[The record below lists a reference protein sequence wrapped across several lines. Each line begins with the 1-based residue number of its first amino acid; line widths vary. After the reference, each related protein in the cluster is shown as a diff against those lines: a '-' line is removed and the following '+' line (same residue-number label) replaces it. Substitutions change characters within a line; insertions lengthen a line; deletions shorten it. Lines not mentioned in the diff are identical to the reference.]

1 MKEKTMAE
9 SSLRSLSEADEKL
22 SQARTCFVTAAICAG
37 FAVFFFCIRSVFPIA
52 YTFFFVAVPIL
63 LALVF
68 LTLGFAEI
76 ARQHRG
82 VLMHVEPEGI
92 ALYPFIFPFYVSSI
106 SSVFLMSCGPIAL
119 LLFLIHPDAIGGLI
133 LGFSYS
139 FLGYTMLKMSA
150 YRPSRI
156 HRSPLITLGPDH
168 LSIQPLLHDN
178 PTRIRWDHNPQIEG
192 FELFVVAK
200 EPHQLMHVSTRDS
213 EDALIFDMKGMP
225 ICYWQLARLINH
237 FVAHP
242 EDRATLGTPQGPQL
256 ITDIL
261 TAG

>member
-1 MKEKTMAE
+1 MVKSAH
-9 SSLRSLSEADEKL
+9 LQSLSEADEQLNTAGRFIAPILMLAACTAL
-22 SQARTCFVTAAICAG
+22 SFFLCFIAPAGIAVLFAVYLSLATLGVVYIGVERFVRRHRGPALHVEHGVVTLYPYTTVIRFSFVYIIMMMAWGPASIVFYLVRRDSITSIIIGFCFSFLAYTLFVT
-37 FAVFFFCIRSVFPIA
+37 
-52 YTFFFVAVPIL
+52 T
-63 LALVF
+63 
-68 LTLGFAEI
+68 E
-76 ARQHRG
+76 
-82 VLMHVEPEGI
+82 
-92 ALYPFIFPFYVSSI
+92 
-106 SSVFLMSCGPIAL
+106 
-119 LLFLIHPDAIGGLI
+119 
-133 LGFSYS
+133 
-139 FLGYTMLKMSA
+139 

-156 HRSPLITLGPDH
+156 HRSPLITLAPDH

-178 PTRIRWDHNPQIEG
+178 PTRIRWDRNPQIEG
-192 FELFVVAK
+192 FEFFVVAK

-256 ITDIL
+256 VTDIL

>member
-1 MKEKTMAE
+1 MVK
-9 SSLRSLSEADEKL
+9 SNNLYSVSDADERL
-22 SQARTCFVTAAICAG
+22 SKARAKFFITAVCAICAI
-37 FAVFFFCIRSVFPIA
+37 FFFCIRSFFPIA
-52 YTFFFVAVPIL
+52 YTFLFVAVPIL
-63 LALVF
+63 LALSS
-68 LTLGFAEI
+68 LTLGIAEI
-76 ARQHRG
+76 LQQRRG

-106 SSVFLMSCGPIAL
+106 CSVFLMSCGPIAL
-119 LLFLIHPDAIGGLI
+119 LLFLIHPDAISGLI

-139 FLGYTMLKMSA
+139 FLGYTMLKMTE

-168 LSIQPLLHDN
+168 LSIQPLLQDN
-178 PTRIRWDHNPQIEG
+178 PTRIRWDRNPQIEG
-192 FELFVVAK
+192 FELFVAAN

-213 EDALIFDMKGMP
+213 EDAFVFEMRGMP

>member
-1 MKEKTMAE
+1 MAQQ
-9 SSLRSLSEADEKL
+9 SLRSVSEADERL
-22 SQARTCFVTAAICAG
+22 SQARTSFVTAAGCAVG
-37 FAVFFFCIRSVFPIA
+37 ALFFFCIRSFFPIA

-76 ARQHRG
+76 ARQRRG
-82 VLMHVEPEGI
+82 VLIHVEPEGL
-92 ALYPFIFPFYVSSI
+92 ALYPFVFPFYVSSI

-119 LLFLIHPDAIGGLI
+119 LLFLIHPDAISGLI

-139 FLGYTMLKMSA
+139 FLGYTMLKMTE

-156 HRSPLITLGPDH
+156 HRSPMITFSPDH

-178 PTRIRWDHNPQIEG
+178 PTHIRWDHNPQIEG
-192 FELFVVAK
+192 FELFVAAH
-200 EPHQLMHVSTRDS
+200 ESHQLMHVSTRDS
-213 EDALIFDMKGMP
+213 EDALVFEMRGMP

-242 EDRATLGTPQGPQL
+242 EDRATLETPQGPQL
-256 ITDIL
+256 VTDIL
-261 TAG
+261 TTG

>member
-1 MKEKTMAE
+1 MMAE
-9 SSLRSLSEADEKL
+9 SSLSSVSDADERL
-22 SQARTCFVTAAICAG
+22 SKARANFFIAAVGAFCA
-37 FAVFFFCIRSVFPIA
+37 AFFFCIRSVFPIA

-63 LALVF
+63 LALTF
-68 LTLGFAEI
+68 LILGFAEI
-76 ARQHRG
+76 TRQRRG
-82 VLMHVEPEGI
+82 VLMRVEPQGI
-92 ALYPFIFPFYVSSI
+92 VLYPFTFPFYVSSI
-106 SSVFLMSCGPIAL
+106 ISVFLMSCGPIAL
-119 LLFLIHPDAIGGLI
+119 LLFLIHPDAISGLI

-139 FLGYTMLKMSA
+139 FLGYTILKMTE

-178 PTRIRWDHNPQIEG
+178 PTRIRWDRNPHIEG
-192 FELFVVAK
+192 FELFIAAS

-213 EDALIFDMKGMP
+213 EDALVFEMRGMP
-225 ICYWQLARLINH
+225 ICYWQLARLIDH

-242 EDRATLGTPQGPQL
+242 EDRATLGTQQGPQL

>member
-1 MKEKTMAE
+1 MTE
-9 SSLRSLSEADEKL
+9 SSLRSVSDADEKL
-22 SQARTCFVTAAICAG
+22 SKARANFFIAAVCIFCSA
-37 FAVFFFCIRSVFPIA
+37 FFFCIRSFFPIA
-52 YTFFFVAVPIL
+52 YTFLFVAVPIL
-63 LALVF
+63 LALTS

-76 ARQHRG
+76 ARQRRG
-82 VLMHVEPEGI
+82 VLIRVEPQGI
-92 ALYPFIFPFYVSSI
+92 TLYPFTFPFYISSI
-106 SSVFLMSCGPIAL
+106 ISVFLMSCGPIAL
-119 LLFLIHPDAIGGLI
+119 LLFLIHPDAISGLI

-139 FLGYTMLKMSA
+139 FLGYTMLKMTE

-178 PTRIRWDHNPQIEG
+178 PTRIRWDRNPQIEG
-192 FELFVVAK
+192 FELFVAAS

-213 EDALIFDMKGMP
+213 EDALVFDMKGMP

-256 ITDIL
+256 VTDIL
-261 TAG
+261 TAA

>member
-1 MKEKTMAE
+1 MVK
-9 SSLRSLSEADEKL
+9 SNNLYSVSDADERL
-22 SQARTCFVTAAICAG
+22 SRARANFFIAAVGAFCA
-37 FAVFFFCIRSVFPIA
+37 AFFFCFRSFFPIA
-52 YTFFFVAVPIL
+52 YTFLFVAVPIL
-63 LALVF
+63 LALTS
-68 LTLGFAEI
+68 LTLGLAEI
-76 ARQHRG
+76 LQQRRG
-82 VLMHVEPEGI
+82 VLMHVESEGI
-92 ALYPFIFPFYVSSI
+92 ALYPFIFPFYASSI
-106 SSVFLMSCGPIAL
+106 SSVFLMICGPITL
-119 LLFLIHPDAIGGLI
+119 LLFLIQPNSVMSLI

-139 FLGYTMLKMSA
+139 FLGYTMFNVTD

-178 PTRIRWDHNPQIEG
+178 PTRIRWDRNPQIEG
-192 FELFVVAK
+192 FELFVTAN

-213 EDALIFDMKGMP
+213 EDAFVFEMRGMP

>member
-1 MKEKTMAE
+1 MVDHHN
-9 SSLRSLSEADEKL
+9 LRSVSDADERL
-22 SQARTCFVTAAICAG
+22 SQARTSFVTAAICAG
-37 FAVFFFCIRSVFPIA
+37 FAVFFFCMRGVFPIA

-63 LALVF
+63 LA
-68 LTLGFAEI
+68 EI
-76 ARQHRG
+76 ARQRRG
-82 VLMHVEPEGI
+82 VLMHVEPEGL
-92 ALYPFIFPFYVSSI
+92 ALYPFVFPFYVSSI
-106 SSVFLMSCGPIAL
+106 SSFFLMSCGPIAL
-119 LLFLIHPDAIGGLI
+119 LLFLIHPDAISGLI

-139 FLGYTMLKMSA
+139 FLGYTMLKMTE

-156 HRSPLITLGPDH
+156 HRSPLITLGPDQ

-178 PTRIRWDHNPQIEG
+178 PTRIGWDRNPQIEG
-192 FELFVVAK
+192 FELFVAAN

-213 EDALIFDMKGMP
+213 EDALVFEMRGMP

-242 EDRATLGTPQGPQL
+242 EDRTTLGTPQGPQL
-256 ITDIL
+256 VTDIL

>member
-1 MKEKTMAE
+1 MAE
-9 SSLRSLSEADEKL
+9 SSLRSVSDADERL
-22 SQARTCFVTAAICAG
+22 SQARTCFVTAAVGAFCA
-37 FAVFFFCIRSVFPIA
+37 AFFFCFRSFFPIA
-52 YTFFFVAVPIL
+52 YTFLFVAVPIL
-63 LALVF
+63 LALTS
-68 LTLGFAEI
+68 LTLGVAEI
-76 ARQHRG
+76 ARQRRG

-92 ALYPFIFPFYVSSI
+92 ALYPFIFPFYASSI
-106 SSVFLMSCGPIAL
+106 ISVFLMICGPITL
-119 LLFLIHPDAIGGLI
+119 LLFLIQPNSVMSLI

-139 FLGYTMLKMSA
+139 FLGYTMFNVTD

-178 PTRIRWDHNPQIEG
+178 PTHIRWDRNPQIEG
-192 FELFVVAK
+192 FELFVAAR
-200 EPHQLMHVSTRDS
+200 EPHQLMNVSTRDS
-213 EDALIFDMKGMP
+213 EDAFVFEMRGMP

-256 ITDIL
+256 VTDIL

>member
-1 MKEKTMAE
+1 MVG
-9 SSLRSLSEADEKL
+9 SHNLRGVSDADEQL
-22 SQARTCFVTAAICAG
+22 SQVRTSFLTAAGCSAG
-37 FAVFFFCIRSVFPIA
+37 AVFFFCILSVFPIA

-68 LTLGFAEI
+68 LTLGVAEI
-76 ARQHRG
+76 ARQRRG

-119 LLFLIHPDAIGGLI
+119 LLFLIHPDAMSGLI

-139 FLGYTMLKMSA
+139 FLGYTMLKMTE

-178 PTRIRWDHNPQIEG
+178 PTRIRWDRNPQIEG
-192 FELFVVAK
+192 FELFVAAS

-213 EDALIFDMKGMP
+213 EDALVFEMRGMP

-242 EDRATLGTPQGPQL
+242 EDRATLGTPDGPQL
-256 ITDIL
+256 VADIL
-261 TAG
+261 AAG

>member
-1 MKEKTMAE
+1 MAE
-9 SSLRSLSEADEKL
+9 GSLRSVSDADERL
-22 SQARTCFVTAAICAG
+22 SKVRVNFFIAAVCASC
-37 FAVFFFCIRSVFPIA
+37 AIFFFYIRSFFPIA
-52 YTFFFVAVPIL
+52 YTFFFVVVPIL
-63 LALVF
+63 LALAS
-68 LTLGFAEI
+68 LTLGVAEI
-76 ARQHRG
+76 LQQRRG
-82 VLMHVEPEGI
+82 VLMHVESEGI

-106 SSVFLMSCGPIAL
+106 SSVFLMSCGPITL
-119 LLFLIHPDAIGGLI
+119 LLFLIQPNSVMSLI

-139 FLGYTMLKMSA
+139 FLGYTMFNVTD

-156 HRSPLITLGPDH
+156 HRSPLITLDPDH

-178 PTRIRWDHNPQIEG
+178 PTRIRWDRNPQIEG
-192 FELFVVAK
+192 FELFVAAN

-213 EDALIFDMKGMP
+213 EDALIFEMRGMP

>member
-1 MKEKTMAE
+1 MAE
-9 SSLRSLSEADEKL
+9 SSLSSVSDADERL
-22 SQARTCFVTAAICAG
+22 SKARANFFIAAVGAFCA
-37 FAVFFFCIRSVFPIA
+37 AFFFCIRSFFPIA
-52 YTFFFVAVPIL
+52 YTFLFVAVPIL
-63 LALVF
+63 LALAS
-68 LTLGFAEI
+68 LTLGVAEI
-76 ARQHRG
+76 LQQRRG

-92 ALYPFIFPFYVSSI
+92 ALYPFVFPFYVSSI

-119 LLFLIHPDAIGGLI
+119 LLFLIHPDAISGLI

-139 FLGYTMLKMSA
+139 FLGYTMLKMTA

-178 PTRIRWDHNPQIEG
+178 PTHIRWDRNPQIEG
-192 FELFVVAK
+192 FELFVANK
-200 EPHQLMHVSTRDS
+200 ESHQLMHVSTRDS
-213 EDALIFDMKGMP
+213 EDALVFDMKGMP

-256 ITDIL
+256 VTDIL

>member
-1 MKEKTMAE
+1 MAE
-9 SSLRSLSEADEKL
+9 SSLRSVSEADEELNTAGRPFTPILLLAACTAL
-22 SQARTCFVTAAICAG
+22 SFFLFFIAPAG
-37 FAVFFFCIRSVFPIA
+37 IAVFFAVYLSLTTLGVVYVGVERFVRGHRGTALHVEHGAVTLYPYTTAIRFSSAVLIMMMAWGPTSVAFYLVRPESITSIIIGFCFSFLA
-52 YTFFFVAVPIL
+52 YTLFV
-63 LALVF
+63 
-68 LTLGFAEI
+68 TN
-76 ARQHRG
+76 
-82 VLMHVEPEGI
+82 
-92 ALYPFIFPFYVSSI
+92 
-106 SSVFLMSCGPIAL
+106 
-119 LLFLIHPDAIGGLI
+119 
-133 LGFSYS
+133 
-139 FLGYTMLKMSA
+139 K

-237 FVAHP
+237 FVNHP

-261 TAG
+261 TEG

>member
-1 MKEKTMAE
+1 MAQQ
-9 SSLRSLSEADEKL
+9 SLRSVSEADERL
-22 SQARTCFVTAAICAG
+22 STTRTSFVTAAGCAVG
-37 FAVFFFCIRSVFPIA
+37 ALFFFCIRSFFPIA

-76 ARQHRG
+76 ARQRRG
-82 VLMHVEPEGI
+82 VLIHVEPEGL
-92 ALYPFIFPFYVSSI
+92 ALYPFVFPFYVSSI

-119 LLFLIHPDAIGGLI
+119 LLFLIHPDAISGLI

-139 FLGYTMLKMSA
+139 FLGYTMLKMTE

-156 HRSPLITLGPDH
+156 HRSPMTTFSP
-168 LSIQPLLHDN
+168 DN
-178 PTRIRWDHNPQIEG
+178 PTHIRWDHNPQIEG
-192 FELFVVAK
+192 FELFVAAH

-213 EDALIFDMKGMP
+213 EDALVFEMRGMP

-242 EDRATLGTPQGPQL
+242 EDRATLERPQGPQL
-256 ITDIL
+256 VTDIL
-261 TAG
+261 TTG

>member
-1 MKEKTMAE
+1 MAE
-9 SSLRSLSEADEKL
+9 SSLSSVSDADERL
-22 SQARTCFVTAAICAG
+22 SKARANFFIAAVCATCAI
-37 FAVFFFCIRSVFPIA
+37 FFFCIRSFFPIA
-52 YTFFFVAVPIL
+52 YTFFFVVVPIL
-63 LALVF
+63 LALAS
-68 LTLGFAEI
+68 LTLGVAEI
-76 ARQHRG
+76 VQRHRG
-82 VLMHVEPEGI
+82 VLMHVESEGI

-106 SSVFLMSCGPIAL
+106 SSVFLMTCGPIAL
-119 LLFLIHPDAIGGLI
+119 LLFLIHPDAISGLI

-139 FLGYTMLKMSA
+139 FLGYTMLKMTE

-178 PTRIRWDHNPQIEG
+178 PTRIRWDCNPQILG
-192 FELFVVAK
+192 FELFVAAN

-213 EDALIFDMKGMP
+213 EDAFVFEMRGMP

-256 ITDIL
+256 VTDVL

>member
-1 MKEKTMAE
+1 MVK
-9 SSLRSLSEADEKL
+9 SNNLYSVSDADERL
-22 SQARTCFVTAAICAG
+22 SKVRVNFFIATVCASCAI
-37 FAVFFFCIRSVFPIA
+37 FFFYIRSFFPIA
-52 YTFFFVAVPIL
+52 YTFFFVVVPIL
-63 LALVF
+63 LALAS
-68 LTLGFAEI
+68 LTLGVAEI
-76 ARQHRG
+76 LQQRR
-82 VLMHVEPEGI
+82 GI

-106 SSVFLMSCGPIAL
+106 SSVFLMSCGPITL
-119 LLFLIHPDAIGGLI
+119 LLFLIQPNSVMSLI

-139 FLGYTMLKMSA
+139 FLGYTMFNVTD

-156 HRSPLITLGPDH
+156 HRSPLITLDPDH

-178 PTRIRWDHNPQIEG
+178 PTRIRWDRNPQIEG
-192 FELFVVAK
+192 FELFVAAN

-213 EDALIFDMKGMP
+213 EDALIFEMRGMP

>member
-1 MKEKTMAE
+1 MAE
-9 SSLRSLSEADEKL
+9 TSLRSVSEADEKL
-22 SQARTCFVTAAICAG
+22 SPMRTSFLTAAGCSAG
-37 FAVFFFCIRSVFPIA
+37 AAFFFCIRSVFPIA

-63 LALVF
+63 LALTL

-76 ARQHRG
+76 IRQRRG
-82 VLMHVEPEGI
+82 VLMHVEPHGL

-119 LLFLIHPDAIGGLI
+119 LLFLIHPGAISGLI

-139 FLGYTMLKMSA
+139 FLGYTMLKMTE

-178 PTRIRWDHNPQIEG
+178 PTRIRWDRNPQIEG
-192 FELFVVAK
+192 FELFVANK
-200 EPHQLMHVSTRDS
+200 ESHQLMHVSTRDS
-213 EDALIFDMKGMP
+213 EDAFVFEMRGMP

>member
-1 MKEKTMAE
+1 MAQQ
-9 SSLRSLSEADEKL
+9 SLRSVSEADERL
-22 SQARTCFVTAAICAG
+22 STMRTSFVTAAGCAVG
-37 FAVFFFCIRSVFPIA
+37 ALFFFCIRSFFPIA

-76 ARQHRG
+76 ARQRRG
-82 VLMHVEPEGI
+82 VLMHVEPEGL
-92 ALYPFIFPFYVSSI
+92 ALYPFVFPFYVSSI

-119 LLFLIHPDAIGGLI
+119 LLFLIHPDAISGLI

-139 FLGYTMLKMSA
+139 FLGYTMLKMTE

-178 PTRIRWDHNPQIEG
+178 PTRIRWDRHPQIEG
-192 FELFVVAK
+192 FELFVANK
-200 EPHQLMHVSTRDS
+200 ESHQLMHVSTRDS
-213 EDALIFDMKGMP
+213 EDALVFDMKGMP

-242 EDRATLGTPQGPQL
+242 EVRATLGTPQGPQL
-256 ITDIL
+256 VTDIL

>member
-1 MKEKTMAE
+1 MAQE
-9 SSLRSLSEADEKL
+9 SLSSVSEADERL
-22 SQARTCFVTAAICAG
+22 SQAHTSFLTAAGCTAG
-37 FAVFFFCIRSVFPIA
+37 ALFFFCISSFFPIA

>member
-1 MKEKTMAE
+1 MAE
-9 SSLRSLSEADEKL
+9 SSLRSVSEADEKL
-22 SQARTCFVTAAICAG
+22 SPMRTSFLTAAGCSAG
-37 FAVFFFCIRSVFPIA
+37 AAFFFCIRSVFPIA

-63 LALVF
+63 LALTL

-76 ARQHRG
+76 IRQRRG
-82 VLMHVEPEGI
+82 VLMHVEPHGL

-119 LLFLIHPDAIGGLI
+119 LLFLIHPDAISGLI

-139 FLGYTMLKMSA
+139 FLGYTMLKMTE

-156 HRSPLITLGPDH
+156 HRSPLITLNPDH

-178 PTRIRWDHNPQIEG
+178 PTRIRWDRNPQIEG
-192 FELFVVAK
+192 FELFVANK
-200 EPHQLMHVSTRDS
+200 DSHQLMHVSTRDS

-256 ITDIL
+256 VTDIL

>member
-1 MKEKTMAE
+1 MVG
-9 SSLRSLSEADEKL
+9 SHNLRGVSDADEQL
-22 SQARTCFVTAAICAG
+22 SQVRTSFLTAAGCSAG
-37 FAVFFFCIRSVFPIA
+37 AVFFFCIRSVFPIA

-68 LTLGFAEI
+68 LTLGFADI
-76 ARQHRG
+76 TRQRRG

-92 ALYPFIFPFYVSSI
+92 ALYPFVFPFYVSSI
-106 SSVFLMSCGPIAL
+106 SSVFLMSCGPITL
-119 LLFLIHPDAIGGLI
+119 LLFLIQPNSVMSLI

-139 FLGYTMLKMSA
+139 FLGYTMFNVTD

-156 HRSPLITLGPDH
+156 HRSPLITLDPDH

-178 PTRIRWDHNPQIEG
+178 PTRIRWDRNPQIEG
-192 FELFVVAK
+192 FELFVAAN

-213 EDALIFDMKGMP
+213 EDALIFEMRGMP

>member
-1 MKEKTMAE
+1 MAE

-178 PTRIRWDHNPQIEG
+178 PTRIRWDRSPQIEG
-192 FELFVVAK
+192 FELFVANK

-213 EDALIFDMKGMP
+213 EDALVFDMKGMP

-256 ITDIL
+256 VADIL

>member
-1 MKEKTMAE
+1 MAE
-9 SSLRSLSEADEKL
+9 SSLSSVSEADEKL
-22 SQARTCFVTAAICAG
+22 SPMRTSFLTAAGCSAG
-37 FAVFFFCIRSVFPIA
+37 AAFFFCIRSVFPIA

-63 LALVF
+63 LALTL

-76 ARQHRG
+76 IRQRRG
-82 VLMHVEPEGI
+82 VLMHVEPHGL

-119 LLFLIHPDAIGGLI
+119 LLFLIHPDAISGLI

-139 FLGYTMLKMSA
+139 FLGYTMLKMTE

-178 PTRIRWDHNPQIEG
+178 PTRIRWDRNPQIEG
-192 FELFVVAK
+192 FELFVANK
-200 EPHQLMHVSTRDS
+200 ESHQLMHVSTRDS
-213 EDALIFDMKGMP
+213 EDAFVFEMRGMP

-256 ITDIL
+256 VADIL